1 VDTEEYINFT
11 LFSENS
17 LWLERIIQN
26 LDTEILFER
35 TSLLADIRI
44 GVDRIRKLK
53 FEHAKTR
60 TELGKI
66 KYSFNSPP
74 EIFVRKALESSDSE
88 GEAGENQNGRASATN
103 GRQRRYKLN
112 GNRSRK
118 PRLNNEDF
126 PELK

>member
-1 VDTEEYINFT
+1 MDTEEYINFT

-44 GVDRIRKLK
+44 GVDRIRRLK
-53 FEHAKTR
+53 FDHAKTR

-66 KYSFNSPP
+66 KYSFNNPP
-74 EIFVRKALESSDSE
+74 EVFVRKALESSDSE
-88 GEAGENQNGRASATN
+88 GETENQNGKASATN
-103 GRQRRYKLN
+103 GRQKRYKFN